1 MGVKDMNM
9 STVLLNFL
17 ALLFTT
23 SIDSKLTTYYIDW
36 SEWNPKEDCVLCAK
50 VEKRFIIDSDRTI
63 DKDEF
68 YMRINDACGHS
79 IQCSIFTNHYEAEMW
94 SYYSDHD
101 GQLDGYC
108 TNMFIYYFSFNCVN

>member
-1 MGVKDMNM
+1 M
-9 STVLLNFL
+9 STVLLIFL

-23 SIDSKLTTYYIDW
+23 SIDSKLTTSITEW
-36 SEWNPKEDCVLCAK
+36 GVWNPKENCVPCAK
-50 VEKRFIIDSDRTI
+50 VEKSFIIDSDRTI

-68 YMRINDACGHS
+68 TMRIYDACGHS
-79 IQCSIFTNHYEAEMW
+79 IQCSIFTTYYEAEMW

-108 TNMFIYYFSFNCVN
+108 TNMFINYLC